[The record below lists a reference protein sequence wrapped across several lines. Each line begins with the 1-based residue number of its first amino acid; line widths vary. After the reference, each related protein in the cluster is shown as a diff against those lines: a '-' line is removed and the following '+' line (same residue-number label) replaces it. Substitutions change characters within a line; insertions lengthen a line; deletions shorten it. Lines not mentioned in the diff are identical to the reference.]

1 MPGIMLSMLQGG
13 PLMLQ
18 DRRQYERLMPN
29 SPQLVLLDE
38 SKYSLLFDLSE
49 GGLALEGHTAKNPQD
64 VITLEFDL
72 PEGNGCISARA
83 EVAWMSGSGYRSGLR
98 FIEMPDASRQHLRE
112 WISSVSLQRSTALEI
127 GVESPAFTANQ
138 ELLFRPAPPEVNE
151 EDRAKVSNVPAMPQ
165 RFNYNASDED
175 DDFYDGR
182 AGHLAAVVVSVILMS
197 SLAFLM
203 GYYWHQGRVVRARR
217 AAAVAARAAS
227 ATKTLVDSGSPVDTT
242 QSTSPSPAS
251 PAPLSLD
258 SPGFVLQ
265 IAAMANEGNADAV
278 SATLRQKNFPAFV
291 FKHSADSLYRVAI
304 GPFSDADSAAKT
316 KSELEQQGFKP
327 ILKNW
332 TPQ

>member
-1 MPGIMLSMLQGG
+1 
-13 PLMLQ
+13 MLQ

-49 GGLALEGHTAKNPQD
+49 GGLALEGFTAKNPQD

-72 PEGNGCISARA
+72 PEGSGCISARA
-83 EVAWMSGSGYRSGLR
+83 EVAWTSGSGYRSGLR
-98 FIEMPDASRQHLRE
+98 FLEMADTSREHLRE
-112 WISSVSLQRSTALEI
+112 WISSVSVQRNAALET
-127 GVESPAFTANQ
+127 GVYPAASAPNE
-138 ELLFRPAPPEVNE
+138 ELLLGPAPPEVKE
-151 EDRAKVSNVPAMPQ
+151 EERAELRNVAAMPH
-165 RFNYNASDED
+165 RFNYNANEVD

-182 AGHLAAVVVSVILMS
+182 AGHLVAIVVSVILMS

-203 GYYWHQGRVVRARR
+203 GYYWHQGRMARERR

-227 ATKTLVDSGSPVDTT
+227 AEKAPADAGSSID
-242 QSTSPSPAS
+242 AS
-251 PAPLSLD
+251 PAAGQATPAPAFSATQSLD

-278 SATLRQKNFPAFV
+278 SATLHQKNFPAFV
-291 FKHSADSLYRVAI
+291 FKHNADSLYRVAV
-304 GPFSDADSAAKT
+304 GPFSDANSAAKT

-332 TPQ
+332 TPE